1 MAVLLGLLGLGNFRL
16 CLDLLLAIFLESET
30 HPEGNVGEGRRRK
43 WGLRRPRDVP
53 SSSFQGPGLACLLG
67 GSVSFL
73 AFLVGHLWG
82 CARKGGRKMCN
93 LISAP

>member
-1 MAVLLGLLGLGNFRL
+1 MLLGLLGLGNFRL

-53 SSSFQGPGLACLLG
+53 SSSFQGPGLACLLV
-67 GSVSFL
+67 GSASFL